1 MAQRGIREFDAKRML
16 AQYWSEYLGKDLSYP
31 GQFALVTPETKLD
44 QLEEE
49 HRWLAEGKLVVKPDQ
64 LFGKRG
70 KHGLV
75 KVAKSLE
82 QAKRW
87 IRDHMG
93 KKVTIGHVT
102 GRLTHFL
109 LEPYVPHEQEFYVA
123 IKSEREGDTVYFS
136 NHGGVDIEE
145 VWDTVAMIFVGIGE
159 DIAQFDVESQL
170 PADTPADKRRMFAE
184 FIQGLFRLYA
194 DLGFAFL
201 EINPF
206 VVSDKTITPLDLVA
220 RIDDTAHFESAHR
233 WGELAFPAPFGR
245 KLSEEEEYI
254 KAMDEKSG
262 ASLKLTVLN
271 PEGRVWTLVA
281 GGGASVVYTDTIVDL
296 GHGAELANYG
306 EYSGNPSTDE
316 TYEYAKT
323 LLDLL
328 TREKDPRGGPKFLL
342 IGGGIANFTDVAK
355 TFQGIIMALRDYQ
368 EKLIKTNVHIFV
380 RRGGPNYE
388 QGLKMMEELGKDL
401 GVPIQ
406 VYGPE
411 THMTRIVE
419 MALGTDQ
426 VRRSPYE
433 EKQARLHPVR

>member
-16 AQYWSEYLGKDLSYP
+16 AKYWSEYLSKVPAYP
-31 GQFALVTPETKLD
+31 GQMVLVGPETHLGT
-44 QLEEE
+44 LEKE
-49 HRWLAEGKLVVKPDQ
+49 HPWLAAGKLVVKPDQ

-75 KVAKSLE
+75 KVADTFDEARK
-82 QAKRW
+82 W
-87 IRDHMG
+87 IEERINEEATVG
-93 KKVTIGHVT
+93 KVTDK
-102 GRLTHFL
+102 LTHFL
-109 LEPYVPHEQEFYVA
+109 IEPYVPHEGEFYVA
-123 IKSEREGDTVYFS
+123 IKSNREGDTILFS

-145 VWDTVAMIFVGIGE
+145 VWDTVATIHVGIAE
-159 DIAQFDVESQL
+159 DIDQIDIESRL
-170 PADTPADKRRMFAE
+170 PEDTPADKRKLFAD
-184 FIQGLFRLYA
+184 FVRGLAKFYR
-194 DLGFAFL
+194 DLGYALL

-206 VVSDKTITPLDLVA
+206 VLSNSTIIPLDLVA
-220 RIDDTAHFESAHR
+220 RIDDTAHFEYGSK
-233 WGELAFPAPFGR
+233 WGDLSFPAPFGR
-245 KLSEEEEYI
+245 GLTKEEEYI

-271 PEGRVWTLVA
+271 PQGRVWTLVA

-316 TYEYAKT
+316 TYEYTKT
-323 LLDLL
+323 LLDLM
-328 TREKDPRGGPKFLL
+328 TRKKDSQGRPKYLL

-355 TFQGIIMALRDYQ
+355 TFQGIIMALRDYK
-368 EKLIKTNVHIFV
+368 EKLIDTDVKIFV

-388 QGLKMMEELGKDL
+388 QGLRMMEELGEDL
-401 GVPIQ
+401 GMPIE

-419 MALGTDQ
+419 MALG
-426 VRRSPYE
+426 SKE
-433 EKQARLHPVR
+433 AR

>member
-16 AQYWSEYLGKDLSYP
+16 AKYWSEYLGKVPAYP
-31 GQFALVTPETKLD
+31 GQMVLVGPDTDLGT
-44 QLEEE
+44 LEKE
-49 HRWLAEGKLVVKPDQ
+49 HPWLAAGKLVVKPDQ

-75 KVAKSLE
+75 KVADTFDE
-82 QAKRW
+82 ARAW
-87 IRDHMG
+87 IEERINEEATVG
-93 KKVTIGHVT
+93 KVTDK
-102 GRLTHFL
+102 LTHFL
-109 LEPYVPHEQEFYVA
+109 IEPYVPHEGEFYVA
-123 IKSEREGDTVYFS
+123 IKSNREGDTILFS

-145 VWDTVAMIFVGIGE
+145 VWDTVATIHVGIAEGIDQI
-159 DIAQFDVESQL
+159 DIQSRL
-170 PADTPADKRRMFAE
+170 PEDTPADKRKLFAD
-184 FIQGLFRLYA
+184 FVRGLAKLYRA
-194 DLGFAFL
+194 LGYAFL

-206 VVSDKTITPLDLVA
+206 VLSDSTIIPLDLVA
-220 RIDDTAHFESAHR
+220 RIDDTAHFEYGSK
-233 WGELAFPAPFGR
+233 WGDLSFPAPFGR
-245 KLSEEEEYI
+245 GLSKEEEYI

-271 PEGRVWTLVA
+271 PQGRVWTLVA

-316 TYEYAKT
+316 TYEYTKT
-323 LLDLL
+323 LLDLM
-328 TREKDPRGGPKFLL
+328 TREKDSQGRPKYLL

-355 TFQGIIMALRDYQ
+355 TFQGIIMALRDYK
-368 EKLIKTNVHIFV
+368 EKLIDTDVKIFV

-388 QGLKMMEELGKDL
+388 QGLRMMEELGEDL
-401 GVPIQ
+401 GVPME

-419 MALGTDQ
+419 MALGNKE
-426 VRRSPYE
+426 VR
-433 EKQARLHPVR
+433 

>member
-16 AQYWSEYLGKDLSYP
+16 AQYWSEYMGQDLRYP
-31 GQFALVTPETKLD
+31 GQFALVTPETNLD
-44 QLEEE
+44 RLEKE
-49 HRWLAEGKLVVKPDQ
+49 HSWLAERKLVVKPDQ

-75 KVAKSLE
+75 KIAASLE
-82 QAKRW
+82 QVKRW
-87 IRDHMG
+87 IRDHMY
-93 KKVTIGHVT
+93 KEVTVGHVT
-102 GRLTHFL
+102 DRLTHFL
-109 LEPYVPHEQEFYVA
+109 IEPYVPHEQEFYVA
-123 IKSEREGDTVYFS
+123 IKSERKGDTIYFS

-145 VWDTVAMIFVGIGE
+145 VWDTVATIHIGIGE
-159 DIAQFDVESQL
+159 DIAQVDVEPRL
-170 PADTPADKRRMFAE
+170 PADTPADKRTMFAE
-184 FIQGLFRLYA
+184 FIQGLFKFCA
-194 DLGFAFL
+194 NLGYAFL

-206 VVSDKTITPLDLVA
+206 VVSDETITPLDLVA
-220 RIDDTAHFESAHR
+220 RIDDTAHFESGPK
-233 WGELAFPAPFGR
+233 WGALSFPAPFGR
-245 KLSEEEEYI
+245 TLSEEEEYI

-271 PEGRVWTLVA
+271 PQGRVWTLVA
-281 GGGASVVYTDTIVDL
+281 GGGASVIYTDTIVDL

-316 TYEYAKT
+316 TYEYTKT

-328 TREKDPRGGPKFLL
+328 TREKDPQERPKFLL
-342 IGGGIANFTDVAK
+342 IGGGIANFTDVAR
-355 TFQGIIMALRDYQ
+355 TFQGIIMALRDYK
-368 EKLIKTNVHIFV
+368 EKLIMTNVQIFV

-419 MALGTDQ
+419 MALGTED
-426 VRRSPYE
+426 
-433 EKQARLHPVR
+433 AR